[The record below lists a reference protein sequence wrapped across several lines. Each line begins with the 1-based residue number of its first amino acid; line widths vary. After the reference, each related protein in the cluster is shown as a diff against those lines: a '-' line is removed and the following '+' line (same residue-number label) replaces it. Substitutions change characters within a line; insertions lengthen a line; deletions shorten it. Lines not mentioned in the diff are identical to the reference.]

1 MYGEGE
7 GGFPLG
13 GGGGKK
19 GNFCWG
25 GMYMVRK
32 KRDFLWG
39 GGEGGKGEGEGV
51 CKEVVKLKK
60 I

>member
-13 GGGGKK
+13 GGVERRGISVGGEL
-19 GNFCWG
+19 
-25 GMYMVRK
+25 YMVRK

-39 GGEGGKGEGEGV
+39 GGEGEGEGV
-51 CKEVVKLKK
+51 CKEVVKFLLKE